1 MKKHFDLSRFW
12 LLLKMELY
20 RNRKGLAMIF
30 VVIFGFHFFI
40 GLLLSNVLAENVIVY
55 EHYTGYAFT
64 ILVGGFILSSMAY
77 NDLGNTLKRYQYLML
92 PVSAFEKFLSM
103 WLLTSIGWLVA
114 ITITFTLYTYLA
126 NAVGQ
131 VLFSHV
137 RFEAFNPFA
146 GFTISSM
153 KYYFVLHG
161 VFLVGAVHFRGYV
174 LPKTLLALILYAA
187 VCGSIAYVITRG
199 VMDAD
204 VEEVISQEGAL
215 DGRPVLQLWKVVV
228 WLFWWVLAPLSWV
241 ITWFGLKEQ
250 EV

>member
-1 MKKHFDLSRFW
+1 
-12 LLLKMELY
+12 
-20 RNRKGLAMIF
+20 MIF

-137 RFEAFNPFA
+137 RFEAFDPFA

-241 ITWFGLKEQ
+241 ITWVGLKEQ